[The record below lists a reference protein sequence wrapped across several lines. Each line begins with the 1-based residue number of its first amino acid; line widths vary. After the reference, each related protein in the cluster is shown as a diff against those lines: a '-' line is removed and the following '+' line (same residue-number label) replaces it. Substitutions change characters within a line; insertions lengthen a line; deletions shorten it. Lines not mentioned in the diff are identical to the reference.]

1 MHASG
6 WIDLVRTIPSEL
18 HASLTFLMQNHA
30 EINSQNVVRLVEQFI
45 VLRGRLAGST
55 DGGMIFFLPYDQITA
70 ISVNKPT
77 KAEAAYAWFPNAPCY
92 SMEAEEPESTVV
104 AEDMEPEVQRIAP
117 APMPAAPAAA
127 PAMAPAAVKPVP
139 PSKPGVPTPLAP
151 SKPGI
156 ATVPARPAPGPQP
169 ATTPMAMANLAMPA
183 KAAMIERLRK
193 RQPPAGPAPEQK

>member
-30 EINSQNVVRLVEQFI
+30 EINSQNVVRLEEQFI

-77 KAEAAYAWFPNAPCY
+77 KAEVAYAWFPNAPCY
-92 SMEAEEPESTVV
+92 SMEVEETVSTVV
-104 AEDMEPEVQRIAP
+104 
-117 APMPAAPAAA
+117 
-127 PAMAPAAVKPVP
+127 
-139 PSKPGVPTPLAP
+139 
-151 SKPGI
+151 
-156 ATVPARPAPGPQP
+156 
-169 ATTPMAMANLAMPA
+169 
-183 KAAMIERLRK
+183 
-193 RQPPAGPAPEQK
+193 